1 MTTQTTLLKR
11 SDGQCYNLHVGVDCA
26 GATVMLSACQ
36 AFVVEPILSIPSVLP
51 CQPALMDPCV
61 PLLNGWFYA
70 PTDEEAA
77 LVLLRARPSV
87 TTGTTAGMDTVPT
100 CSSTCSITPS
110 VCEDCA
116 MDAEEE
122 HHATPTTPTHAVANT
137 SGDPRLW
144 DYVTSCESKEA
155 SKAVDVRSALVAR
168 FGKAD
173 ATLLLKGCTTTV
185 ANNARGQSRRTLKA
199 PTGEAIMWKS

>member
-1 MTTQTTLLKR
+1 MTQTTLLKR
-11 SDGQCYNLHVGVDCA
+11 SDGLCYKLHVGVDYA
-26 GATVMLSACQ
+26 EAAIMLSAHQ
-36 AFVVEPILSIPSVLP
+36 AFVVEPILSIPSALP

-87 TTGTTAGMDTVPT
+87 TTGTAAGMGTVPN
-100 CSSTCSITPS
+100 CSSTCSLTPGL
-110 VCEDCA
+110 CEDCA
-116 MDAEEE
+116 MDTEEE
-122 HHATPTTPTHAVANT
+122 HYAMPTSSANVVANT

-144 DYVTSCESKEA
+144 DYVTPCDAKQA
-155 SKAVDVRSALVAR
+155 SNAVDVRSVLVAR

-173 ATLLLKGCTTTV
+173 ATLLLNGCTPTV
-185 ANNARGQSRRTLKA
+185 ATNACGRSTRILRASTGKAVKLK
-199 PTGEAIMWKS
+199 T

>member
-1 MTTQTTLLKR
+1 
-11 SDGQCYNLHVGVDCA
+11 
-26 GATVMLSACQ
+26 MLSACQ
-36 AFVVEPILSIPSVLP
+36 AFVVEPILSIPSALP
-51 CQPALMDPCV
+51 CQPAIMDPCV

-87 TTGTTAGMDTVPT
+87 TTGTTIRMDTMPT
-100 CSSTCSITPS
+100 CSNTCSLTPS
-110 VCEDCA
+110 LCEDCA

-122 HHATPTTPTHAVANT
+122 HNAMPTTPTHAVANT

-155 SKAVDVRSALVAR
+155 SKAVDVRAALAAR
-168 FGKAD
+168 LGKTEAK
-173 ATLLLKGCTTTV
+173 LLIDSCTTTV
-185 ANNARGQSRRTLKA
+185 AKNAQGQSNRILKA
-199 PTGEAIMWKS
+199 PTGEAIRLKS